1 MTSESWSIHEAARKN
16 NLAALRRYL
25 DAGVSPDLV
34 ADDGYCLLEDTIAFG
49 SAAHGPESIH
59 QRLACIEALLEAGA
73 SVDLQTGLGEGTPLH
88 CAVTRT
94 DRSRFPADFELIVDR
109 LLQAGADVNLVDRH
123 GTSVLAAAAFE
134 GRSTTVAKLLSAG
147 AVDPR
152 GFDVPLQCALE
163 RPEPRICALLM
174 KAGGALKLDPDPE
187 RNGWLKRSPYLKK
200 VYETPGGFPAY
211 EKAHR
216 QRLTEI
222 FLPKLPSLP
231 AEIVSHIVSF
241 GFHCGC
247 YEFDAVEPVAHRTRS
262 KGG

>member
-34 ADDGYCLLEDTIAFG
+34 ADDGYCLL
-49 SAAHGPESIH
+49 
-59 QRLACIEALLEAGA
+59 
-73 SVDLQTGLGEGTPLH
+73 
-88 CAVTRT
+88 
-94 DRSRFPADFELIVDR
+94 
-109 LLQAGADVNLVDRH
+109 
-123 GTSVLAAAAFE
+123 
-134 GRSTTVAKLLSAG
+134 
-147 AVDPR
+147 
-152 GFDVPLQCALE
+152 
-163 RPEPRICALLM
+163 M

-200 VYETPGGFPAY
+200 VNETPGGFPAY

-247 YEFDAVEPVAHRTRS
+247 SYF
-262 KGG
+262 

>member
-1 MTSESWSIHEAARKN
+1 MAPIHDAVKELD
-16 NLAALRRYL
+16 LAALQREL

-34 ADDGYCLLEDTIAFG
+34 VHIYGAPLRIAIVFGCALSEKTI
-49 SAAHGPESIH
+49 EE
-59 QRLACIEALLEAGA
+59 RLACVEALLEAGA
-73 SVDLQTGLGEGTPLH
+73 SVDVKSGLSEETALH
-88 CAVTRT
+88 CAASRT

-247 YEFDAVEPVAHRTRS
+247 SYF
-262 KGG
+262 